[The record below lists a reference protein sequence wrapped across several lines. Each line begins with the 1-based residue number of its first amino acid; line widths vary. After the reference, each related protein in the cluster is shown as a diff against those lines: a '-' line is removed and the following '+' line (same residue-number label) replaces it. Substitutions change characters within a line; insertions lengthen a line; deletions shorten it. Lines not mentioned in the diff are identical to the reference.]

1 MDCMPKT
8 NASTAA
14 TRFTPSKGHL
24 AAAVFFLFFIF
35 IAAGKDLWVYVFVI
49 IPALLV
55 WWALR
60 SSTAVDPEKGITA
73 RYAFKGPQS
82 MTWDEFD
89 KLRFEKSRTV
99 AVAKGERSFPL
110 PAVTFNSIPEFA
122 AASGGRIPDVYT
134 EGYEATKDKVRV
146 VSKDGHE
153 VLVSKKEAEE
163 IEKRVAEDLDR
174 KRAAHK
180 RKH

>member
-1 MDCMPKT
+1 
-8 NASTAA
+8 
-14 TRFTPSKGHL
+14 
-24 AAAVFFLFFIF
+24 
-35 IAAGKDLWVYVFVI
+35 
-49 IPALLV
+49 
-55 WWALR
+55 
-60 SSTAVDPEKGITA
+60 
-73 RYAFKGPQS
+73 
-82 MTWDEFD
+82 MTWDEFV

-134 EGYEATKDKVRV
+134 EGYEAAKDKVRV

-153 VLVSKKEAEE
+153 VLVSKEEAEE
-163 IEKRVAEDLDR
+163 IEKKVAEDLDR
-174 KRAAHK
+174 KRASHK